1 MAGYN
6 KLNKRPDLRDAIL
19 RNQVTSLLWNGKL
32 ETTFA
37 RAKAVQRIAEK
48 IIALAVMNSDNPEKL
63 KELRARSQKLC
74 DKYPFHR
81 LLSFQPLF
89 PFSTLHSIP

>member
-6 KLNKRPDLRDAIL
+6 KLNKRPALRDAIL

-37 RAKAVQRIAEK
+37 RARRYN
-48 IIALAVMNSDNPEKL
+48 AL
-63 KELRARSQKLC
+63 LR
-74 DKYPFHR
+74 R
-81 LLSFQPLF
+81 LLLW
-89 PFSTLHSIP
+89 L